1 MPLRTQPTIA
11 IPYVQHWAS
20 RPTLSI
26 NEAAA
31 AMNCSRSHV
40 YNEIRSGKLV
50 ARASRGRTIVLT
62 SDLENYLNNLPT
74 LPSQVA

>member
-1 MPLRTQPTIA
+1 MYSKTQSTTT

-26 NEAAA
+26 NETAAA
-31 AMNCSRSHV
+31 LGCSRSHV
-40 YNEIRSGKLV
+40 YNEIRGRKLI
-50 ARASRGRTIVLT
+50 ARQSRGRTLILT
-62 SDLENYLNNLPT
+62 PDFERYLNSLPT